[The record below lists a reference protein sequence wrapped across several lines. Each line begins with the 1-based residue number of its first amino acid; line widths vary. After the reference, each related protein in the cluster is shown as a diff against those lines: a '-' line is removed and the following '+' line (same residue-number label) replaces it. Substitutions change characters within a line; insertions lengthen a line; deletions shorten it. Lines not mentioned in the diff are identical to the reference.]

1 MTDIRGPRG
10 PTGPTGPMGPT
21 GREGRSSLTTED
33 TLRIHVLI
41 DFVDYAIDTNE
52 DVRNLFE
59 AFMAQQKILGKV

>member
-1 MTDIRGPRG
+1 
-10 PTGPTGPMGPT
+10 MGPT